1 MKKKEEKTEQK
12 SESIGALW
20 VNEGKSQKY
29 LAGQIEIDGK
39 LTKIVVFKNT
49 FKKDEKHPDY
59 RIYLKNE
66 KGLKEPETT
75 DDLPFLI

>member
-1 MKKKEEKTEQK
+1 MPRKEKKEETKN
-12 SESIGALW
+12 ESIGALW

-29 LAGQIEIDGK
+29 LAGQIEVDGK
-39 LTKIVVFKNT
+39 LTKIVVFKNS

-66 KGLKEPETT
+66 KGVKEEQTQI
-75 DDLPFLI
+75 DDLPF